1 MVSYHQA
8 VDAVQDFGDLRVVLL
23 PGQPGPPRTTW
34 IVIDYAYE
42 KFYALLPGT
51 PRDSRVMSIAS
62 DAARPS

>member
-1 MVSYHQA
+1 M
-8 VDAVQDFGDLRVVLL
+8 LL

-34 IVIDYAYE
+34 IAIDYAYE